1 MRLAPTLLVRNG
13 TILFAISI
21 AFAYAIYPHWLTL
34 SHFAEHWYTLIPFA
48 IAMLIA
54 VLELWYLGG
63 RLRQYLHL
71 GAGANALRASAVCAA
86 LVVCIPYTVN
96 KALHNIV
103 ALLFVLLAA
112 FGFAV
117 IAKQLRQYALGML
130 SAALV
135 IICVLELV
143 FLARYNAHP
152 VYPWVWVALE
162 MTAIVLLTVALY
174 TIAVILERSATAPSD
189 SSRTVR
195 SS

>member
-1 MRLAPTLLVRNG
+1 MKHTPTLLVRNG
-13 TILFAISI
+13 TILFAVSI

-48 IAMLIA
+48 IAMLVA

-63 RLRQYLHL
+63 RLRQSLHL
-71 GAGANALRASAVCAA
+71 GTGANALQASAVCAA

-117 IAKQLRQYALGML
+117 VAKQLRQYTLGML
-130 SAALV
+130 SATLV
-135 IICVLELV
+135 VICVLELT

-152 VYPWVWVALE
+152 VYPWVWVVLELAAIALLV
-162 MTAIVLLTVALY
+162 IALY
-174 TIAVILERSATAPSD
+174 VIAVILERKAIAD
-189 SSRTVR
+189 R
-195 SS
+195 